1 MVDLGTTVDLVLAF
15 LGSGVWTNVF
25 LLILVVDATTKW
37 NLGAI

>member
-25 LLILVVDATTKW
+25 LLLLVIDAV
-37 NLGAI
+37 NR